1 MYFQLN
7 NTFKDIYASQHQT
20 RNKQSLFQVI

>member
-7 NTFKDIYASQHQT
+7 NTFKDIYASQHQKH
-20 RNKQSLFQVI
+20 NKQALFQVI